1 MQATLW
7 HHMTGEISHETALD
21 LWDVSDINP
30 GKFHITIP
38 FKPRLTRKAPPLYV
52 VHREILA
59 NGDRTRFEGIPIV
72 TLEKAIRECGAAHV
86 RPDLLR
92 QAIENGRRTGKL
104 RTAVAEQLADDLHL
118 HEANS

>member
-1 MQATLW
+1 
-7 HHMTGEISHETALD
+7 MTGEISHETALD

-38 FKPRLTRKAPPLYV
+38 VKPRLTRKAPPLYL

-59 NGDRTRFEGIPIV
+59 NGDRTPFEGIPIV

-118 HEANS
+118 HEATS